1 MDYRVEIT
9 DDALDDLDNILYH
22 ILFTLKNEQAAQ
34 NVLDDFDL
42 TKNHLA
48 RVAGSIRLCENP
60 RLRERGY
67 RRLEFQKHNY
77 FMMYRLEGDT
87 AVVDAVF
94 HDLQDFEKK
103 ML

>member
-1 MDYRVEIT
+1 MDYMVEIT

-48 RVAGSIRLCENP
+48 RVAGSI
-60 RLRERGY
+60 
-67 RRLEFQKHNY
+67 
-77 FMMYRLEGDT
+77 
-87 AVVDAVF
+87 
-94 HDLQDFEKK
+94 
-103 ML
+103 